1 MERELLVYLDI
12 DRVPVLVG
20 RLWARER
27 TGGETSSF
35 VYDPTW
41 IRRRGAF
48 ALAPSLSL
56 TPGPHHAAK
65 GLLSAFSDS
74 APDAWGRKLMLR
86 QERARARKAG
96 TAPRSLFEIV
106 RQHPYDFDAAI
117 IDDTIARIDRLDPT
131 GAD

>member
-48 ALAPSLSL
+48 ALAPSLYL
-56 TPGPHHAAK
+56 RPVRIMQRR
-65 GLLSAFSDS
+65 DCS
-74 APDAWGRKLMLR
+74 APSQIPRPMPGDA
-86 QERARARKAG
+86 
-96 TAPRSLFEIV
+96 S
-106 RQHPYDFDAAI
+106 
-117 IDDTIARIDRLDPT
+117 
-131 GAD
+131 